1 MKDLCTYMYKIAPQ
15 SLLFCEILASNK
27 LSLFSSDIVN
37 ENVSINFKPRR
48 TLMSLRQVLKPP
60 QQQTRIY
67 MGVPFPR

>member
-1 MKDLCTYMYKIAPQ
+1 MKDLCTYETALQ

-37 ENVSINFKPRR
+37 ENVLIINFKPRR

-60 QQQTRIY
+60 QQQTWVH
-67 MGVPFPR
+67 MGVPCLR